1 MERNLELAV
10 VLILWL
16 FHDWHKRSYFNFAKS
31 INTIKELILEREAL
45 KVHELIDALI
55 SSSKNGKRIK
65 VK

>member
-1 MERNLELAV
+1 MA
-10 VLILWL
+10 
-16 FHDWHKRSYFNFAKS
+16 FPYDWHKSLIRDFALS
-31 INTIKELILEREAL
+31 INSNQLSFVSGKEAL